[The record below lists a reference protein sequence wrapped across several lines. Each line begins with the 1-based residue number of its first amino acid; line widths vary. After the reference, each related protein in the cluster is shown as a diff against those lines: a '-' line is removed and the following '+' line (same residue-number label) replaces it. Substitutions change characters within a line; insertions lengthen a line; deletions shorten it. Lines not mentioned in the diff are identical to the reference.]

1 MLEENSQKQEEV
13 KEQDEYKKQI
23 AKEHGFEKE
32 KNEQSSPDPE
42 IAKAS
47 PDQKDSSKNTTMAF
61 VAYIFFVIPLL
72 TDSKN
77 DLFVKYHVKQSL
89 GLLIAWIA
97 ISIFSIVPIIGWV
110 FGPIL
115 AIAVLVLWVLG
126 VLNALQGEQKPL
138 PLIGEYAE
146 KLNI

>member
-1 MLEENSQKQEEV
+1 MQEENLQKQEEV

-32 KNEQSSPDPE
+32 KNEQPTPNPE
-42 IAKAS
+42 IDKDS
-47 PDQKDSSKNTTMAF
+47 SEQKDSPKNTTMAF

-97 ISIFSIVPIIGWV
+97 ISIFSIVPIVGWV

-115 AIAVLVLWVLG
+115 AIAVLVLWFLG
-126 VLNALQGEQKPL
+126 VLNALQGDQKPL

>member
-1 MLEENSQKQEEV
+1 
-13 KEQDEYKKQI
+13 
-23 AKEHGFEKE
+23 
-32 KNEQSSPDPE
+32 
-42 IAKAS
+42 
-47 PDQKDSSKNTTMAF
+47 MAF

-77 DLFVKYHVKQSL
+77 DPFVKYHVKQSL

-97 ISIFSIVPIIGWV
+97 ISIFSIVPLIGWV

-126 VLNALQGEQKPL
+126 VMNALQGEQKPL